1 MLRYDLA
8 IAPTFR
14 LIFVAALVCVVEGVS
29 AQSPRPSSV
38 VGILRAELQRNV
50 DVLKGQPVPAY
61 FAAYTLHDSHST
73 QIIASFGAVDRSEE
87 NRQRYATVEVR
98 VGDYQLDNTHPIRGD
113 ARANSPRLVQVSLPL
128 TDDEKPIR
136 LALWRATD
144 RSYKQASE
152 ALTRVRTNVAAKV
165 QDENPSADF
174 SREERQEH
182 AGSPAAYTLDTR
194 AWEARLR
201 RVSAVF
207 SEDPLVLRSQVSL
220 AVEADNRYYV
230 NSEGSQIV
238 TGDVGC
244 RIFIQGVTKAED
256 GMELPLY
263 TSYFATS
270 PDGLPDERQL
280 IADARA
286 MIGLLARLRRA
297 PVVDPFSG
305 PAILSGRAAGVF
317 FHEIF
322 GHRVEGNRQRNADD
336 GQTFTSRVGQPVL
349 PAFLSVAFD
358 PTIKKVGN
366 VELMGHYVYDDQGVK
381 GQRVTVVDDGV
392 LKTFL
397 LDRAP
402 LKNFSKSNGHGRA
415 EPGFLPVSRQSN
427 LQVVS
432 SKAVSRERLMEQLR
446 EEAFRQGKPFGL
458 LFDNIEGGFTTTGRG
473 SANAFNVLPNVV
485 YRIYTDPRREP
496 ELVRGVDLI
505 GTPLAA
511 FGKIIAT
518 DDQIDVFNG
527 VCGAESGG
535 VPVSAS
541 SPSLLVSEVEVQKKM
556 QSQET
561 APDSPGAADDA
572 GKIMTRLGDGDPSR
586 GTGLSCPVTCGA
598 LPADQQALR
607 AGIADPF
614 GHAGRNEAVDGRAA
628 HER

>member
-1 MLRYDLA
+1 VFLGPGKARVLRYDPG
-8 IAPTFR
+8 IASTFR
-14 LIFVAALVCVVEGVS
+14 LVFVAALVCLVEGAS
-29 AQSPRPSSV
+29 AQTTRQSSIV
-38 VGILRAELQRNV
+38 EILRAELQRNV
-50 DVLKGQPVPAY
+50 EILKNQPVPAY
-61 FAAYTLHDSHST
+61 FAAYTVHDTRST
-73 QIIASFGAVDRSEE
+73 QIMASVGAIDRSDEG
-87 NRQRYATVEVR
+87 RQRFATVEVR
-98 VGDYQLDNTHPIRGD
+98 VGDYRLDNTHPIRGD
-113 ARANSPRLVQVSLPL
+113 ARANSPRLAQVTLPL
-128 TDDEKPIR
+128 ADAEKPIR

-152 ALTRVRTNVAAKV
+152 ALTRVKTNVAAKV
-165 QDENPSADF
+165 QDENPAADF

-182 AGSPAAYTLDTR
+182 TGATASYSLDKP

-207 SEDPLVLRSQVSL
+207 SDDPLVLRSQVSL
-220 AVEADNRYYV
+220 AVESDNRYYV

-238 TGDVGC
+238 SGDVGC
-244 RIFIQGVTKAED
+244 RIFIQAVTKAED

-270 PDGLPDERQL
+270 PEGLPDERQL
-280 IADARA
+280 ANDARA
-286 MIGLLARLRRA
+286 MVALLARLRSA
-297 PVVDPFSG
+297 PIVDPFSG

-349 PAFLSVAFD
+349 PSFLSVSFD
-358 PTIKKVGN
+358 PTIKKVGD

-381 GQRVTVVDDGV
+381 GERVTVVDKGV

-402 LKNFSKSNGHGRA
+402 LKSFGRSNGHGRA

-427 LQVVS
+427 LQVES
-432 SKAVSRERLMEQLR
+432 SNAVSRERLMDQLR
-446 EEAFRQGKPFGL
+446 EEAQRQGKPFGL

-485 YRIYTDPRREP
+485 YRIYTDRRREP

-518 DDQIDVFNG
+518 DDRIDVFNG

-541 SPSLLVSEVEVQKKM
+541 SPALLVSEVEVQKKI

-561 APDSPGAADDA
+561 RP
-572 GKIMTRLGDGDPSR
+572 I
-586 GTGLSCPVTCGA
+586 
-598 LPADQQALR
+598 LPAPPVLKPQRTQR
-607 AGIADPF
+607 
-614 GHAGRNEAVDGRAA
+614 
-628 HER
+628 

>member
-1 MLRYDLA
+1 VFLGPGKARVLRYDPG
-8 IAPTFR
+8 IASTFR
-14 LIFVAALVCVVEGVS
+14 LVFVAALVCLVEGAS
-29 AQSPRPSSV
+29 AQTTRQSSIV
-38 VGILRAELQRNV
+38 EILRAELQRNV
-50 DVLKGQPVPAY
+50 EILKNQPVPAY
-61 FAAYTLHDSHST
+61 FAAYTVHDTRST
-73 QIIASFGAVDRSEE
+73 QIMASVGAIDRSDEG
-87 NRQRYATVEVR
+87 RQRFATVEVR
-98 VGDYQLDNTHPIRGD
+98 VGDYRLDNTHPIRGD
-113 ARANSPRLVQVSLPL
+113 ARANSPRLAQVTLPL
-128 TDDEKPIR
+128 ADAEKPIR

-152 ALTRVRTNVAAKV
+152 ALTRVKTNVAAKV
-165 QDENPSADF
+165 QDENPAADF

-182 AGSPAAYTLDTR
+182 TGATASYSLDKP

-207 SEDPLVLRSQVSL
+207 SDDPLVLRSQVSL
-220 AVEADNRYYV
+220 AVESDNRYYV

-238 TGDVGC
+238 SGDVGC
-244 RIFIQGVTKAED
+244 RIFIQAVTKAED

-270 PDGLPDERQL
+270 PEGLPDERQL
-280 IADARA
+280 VNDARA
-286 MIGLLARLRRA
+286 MVALLARLRSA
-297 PVVDPFSG
+297 PIVDPFSG

-349 PAFLSVAFD
+349 PSFLSVSFD
-358 PTIKKVGN
+358 PTIKKVGD

-381 GQRVTVVDDGV
+381 GERVTVVDKGV

-402 LKNFSKSNGHGRA
+402 LKSFGRSNGHGRA

-427 LQVVS
+427 LQVES
-432 SKAVSRERLMEQLR
+432 SNAVSRERLMDQLR
-446 EEAFRQGKPFGL
+446 EEAQRQGKPFGL

-485 YRIYTDPRREP
+485 YRIYTDRRREP

-518 DDQIDVFNG
+518 DDRIDVFNG

-541 SPSLLVSEVEVQKKM
+541 SPALLVSEVEVQKKI

-561 APDSPGAADDA
+561 RP
-572 GKIMTRLGDGDPSR
+572 I
-586 GTGLSCPVTCGA
+586 
-598 LPADQQALR
+598 LPAPPVLKPQRTQR
-607 AGIADPF
+607 
-614 GHAGRNEAVDGRAA
+614 
-628 HER
+628 

>member
-1 MLRYDLA
+1 MKVATSSLLHRSFIVLRYDRP
-8 IAPTFR
+8 ITSTFR
-14 LIFVAALVCVVEGVS
+14 LILVIALVGVPVVR
-29 AQSPRPSSV
+29 AQSPRQTSV
-38 VGILRAELQRNV
+38 ANILRDELQRNI
-50 DVLKGQPVPAY
+50 DVLKKQPVPAY
-61 FAAYTLHDSHST
+61 FAAYTLHDTRTT
-73 QIIASFGAVDRSEE
+73 QIHASFGAVDRSDEG
-87 NRQRYATVEVR
+87 RQRYATVEVR
-98 VGDYQLDNTHPIRGD
+98 VGDYELDNTHPIRGD
-113 ARANSPRLVQVSLPL
+113 ARAMSPRLVQVSLPL

-165 QDENPSADF
+165 QDENPAADF
-174 SREERQEH
+174 SREDKQQH
-182 AGSPAAYTLDTR
+182 IGAPASFSIDTQ

-220 AVEADNRYYV
+220 SVEADNRYYV

-238 TGDVGC
+238 TGGVGS

-270 PDGLPDERQL
+270 PDGLPDEPQL
-280 IADARA
+280 VAEARA
-286 MIGLLARLRRA
+286 MIKLLARLRNA
-297 PVVDPFSG
+297 PIVDPFSG

-349 PAFLSVAFD
+349 PGFLSVSFD
-358 PTIKKVGN
+358 PTVKKVGDI
-366 VELMGHYVYDDQGVK
+366 ELMGHYVYDDQGVK
-381 GQRVTVVDDGV
+381 GQRVTVVDRGI
-392 LKTFL
+392 LKSFL

-402 LKNFSKSNGHGRA
+402 LKNFAKSNGHGRA
-415 EPGFLPVSRQSN
+415 EAGFLPVSRQSN
-427 LQVVS
+427 LMVDS
-432 SKAVSRERLMEQLR
+432 TKSVSRAQLMDQLR
-446 EEAFRQGKPFGL
+446 EEAFRQGRPFGL

-473 SANAFNVLPNVV
+473 SANSFNVLPNVV
-485 YRIYTDPRREP
+485 YRIYTDRRREP

-511 FGKIIAT
+511 FGKILAT

-541 SPSLLVSEVEVQKKM
+541 SPALLVSEVEVQKKM

-561 APDSPGAADDA
+561 LP
-572 GKIMTRLGDGDPSR
+572 I
-586 GTGLSCPVTCGA
+586 
-598 LPADQQALR
+598 LPAPPVSRTLR
-607 AGIADPF
+607 SQ
-614 GHAGRNEAVDGRAA
+614 R
-628 HER
+628 

>member
-1 MLRYDLA
+1 MTKLRFL
-8 IAPTFR
+8 T
-14 LIFVAALVCVVEGVS
+14 VTVLVCVVEGAA
-29 AQSPRPSSV
+29 AQSPRTAAGRGDGSNAI
-38 VGILRAELQRNV
+38 VGMLQAELARNI
-50 DVLKGQPVPAY
+50 DVLKHQPVPAY
-61 FAAYTLHDSHST
+61 YAAYTLHDSRHT
-73 QIIASFGAVDRSEE
+73 QILASFGAIDRSDE
-87 NRQRYATVEVR
+87 NRQRFATVEVR

-113 ARANSPRLVQVSLPL
+113 ARALSPRLVQVSLPMS
-128 TDDEKPIR
+128 DDEKPIR

-165 QDENPSADF
+165 QDENPAPDF
-174 SREERQEH
+174 SREDKQEH
-182 AGSPAAYTLDTR
+182 ATDTVTYSLDTPE
-194 AWEARLR
+194 WEARLR
-201 RVSAVF
+201 RVSAVL

-220 AVEADNRYYV
+220 TVDADNRYYI
-230 NSEGSQIV
+230 NSEGSKIV
-238 TGDVGC
+238 TGGLSS

-270 PDGLPDERQL
+270 PDRLPDESKL
-280 IADARA
+280 IAEARA
-286 MIGLLARLRRA
+286 MVDLLARLRRA
-297 PVVDPFSG
+297 PIVQPFSG

-336 GQTFTSRVGQPVL
+336 GQTFSSRVGQPVL
-349 PAFLSVAFD
+349 PAFLSVSFD
-358 PTIKKVGN
+358 PTVKNIGN
-366 VELMGHYVYDDQGVK
+366 IELMGHYLYDDQGVK
-381 GQRVTVVDDGV
+381 AQRVTVVDSGV
-392 LKTFL
+392 LKAFL

-402 LKNFSKSNGHGRA
+402 LRNFSRSNGHGRA

-427 LQVVS
+427 LQVAS
-432 SKAVSRERLMEQLR
+432 SKTVSRDQLMNQLR
-446 EEAFRQGKPFGL
+446 DEARRQGKPFGL

-473 SANAFNVLPNVV
+473 SPNAFNVLPNVV
-485 YRIYTDPRREP
+485 YRIYTDGRDP

-518 DDQIDVFNG
+518 DDRVDVFNG

-541 SPSLLVSEVEVQKKM
+541 SPSLLVSEVEVQKKF

-561 APDSPGAADDA
+561 RP
-572 GKIMTRLGDGDPSR
+572 I
-586 GTGLSCPVTCGA
+586 
-598 LPADQQALR
+598 LPAPPPAR
-607 AGIADPF
+607 KS
-614 GHAGRNEAVDGRAA
+614 
-628 HER
+628 

>member
-1 MLRYDLA
+1 M
-8 IAPTFR
+8 
-14 LIFVAALVCVVEGVS
+14 
-29 AQSPRPSSV
+29 

-50 DVLKGQPVPAY
+50 DVLKNQPVPAY
-61 FAAYTLHDSHST
+61 FAAYTLHDTRTT
-73 QIIASFGAVDRSEE
+73 QVIASFGAVDRSDES
-87 NRQRYATVEVR
+87 RQRFATVEVR

-128 TDDEKPIR
+128 TDDERPIR
-136 LALWRATD
+136 QALWRATD
-144 RSYKQASE
+144 RGYKQASE

-165 QDENPSADF
+165 QDENPADDF
-174 SREERQEH
+174 SREDRQEH
-182 AGSPAAYTLDTR
+182 TGSPAAYSLDTK

-207 SEDPLVLRSQVSL
+207 GEDPLVLRSQVSL
-220 AVEADNRYYV
+220 SVEADNRYYV
-230 NSEGSQIV
+230 NSEGSQII
-238 TGDVGC
+238 TGDVGS

-280 IADARA
+280 VSEARA
-286 MIGLLARLRRA
+286 MIALLARLRSA
-297 PVVDPFSG
+297 PIVDPFSG

-336 GQTFTSRVGQPVL
+336 GQTFTSRVGQSVL
-349 PAFLSVAFD
+349 PSFLSVSFD
-358 PTIKKVGN
+358 PTIKKVGD

-381 GQRVTVVDDGV
+381 GQRVTVVDQGV

-402 LKNFSKSNGHGRA
+402 LKSFARSNGHGRA

-432 SKAVSRERLMEQLR
+432 AKSVSRERLMEQLR

-458 LFDNIEGGFTTTGRG
+458 FFDNIEGGFTTTGRG

-485 YRIYTDPRREP
+485 YRIYTDRRREP

-518 DDQIDVFNG
+518 DDTIDVFNG

-561 APDSPGAADDA
+561 RP
-572 GKIMTRLGDGDPSR
+572 I
-586 GTGLSCPVTCGA
+586 
-598 LPADQQALR
+598 LPAPPVRRTQSSQR
-607 AGIADPF
+607 
-614 GHAGRNEAVDGRAA
+614 
-628 HER
+628 

>member
-1 MLRYDLA
+1 VFVGPGKLHVLRYDPA
-8 IAPTFR
+8 IASTFR
-14 LIFVAALVCVVEGVS
+14 LIFVAALVCIVEGAQ
-29 AQSPRPSSV
+29 AQSTPQSAI

-50 DVLKGQPVPAY
+50 DVLKKQAVPAY
-61 FAAYTLHDSHST
+61 FAAYTVHDMRTT
-73 QIIASFGAVDRSEE
+73 QIMTSFGAVDRSEE
-87 NRQRYATVEVR
+87 NRQRFATVEVR

-113 ARANSPRLVQVSLPL
+113 ARAMSPRLLQVSLPL

-152 ALTRVRTNVAAKV
+152 ALTRVKTNVAAKV
-165 QDENPSADF
+165 QDENPAADF
-174 SREERQEH
+174 TREDPQQYSG
-182 AGSPAAYTLDTR
+182 ALASYTFDTP

-207 SEDPLVLRSQVSL
+207 GDDPLVLRSQVSL
-220 AVEADNRYYV
+220 SVEADNRYYV

-238 TGDVGC
+238 TGDVAC

-263 TSYFATS
+263 ASYFATS

-280 IADARA
+280 VADARA
-286 MIGLLARLRRA
+286 MVTLLGKLRSA
-297 PVVDPFSG
+297 PIVDPFSG

-322 GHRVEGNRQRNADD
+322 GHRVEGNRQRNAND
-336 GQTFTSRVGQPVL
+336 GQTFTSRVGQAVL
-349 PAFLSVAFD
+349 PDFLSVSFD
-358 PTIKKVGN
+358 PTIKKVGDT
-366 VELMGHYVYDDQGVK
+366 ELMGHYVYDDQGVK
-381 GQRVTVVDDGV
+381 GQRVTVVDKGV

-402 LKNFSKSNGHGRA
+402 LKSFARSNGHGRA
-415 EPGFLPVSRQSN
+415 EPGFVPVSRQSN
-427 LQVVS
+427 LQVES
-432 SKAVSRERLMEQLR
+432 TKTVSRDRLMDQLR
-446 EEAFRQGKPFGL
+446 EEAQRQGKPFGL

-485 YRIYTDPRREP
+485 YRIYTDRRREP

-511 FGKIIAT
+511 FGNIIAT
-518 DDQIDVFNG
+518 DDRIDVFNG

-541 SPSLLVSEVEVQKKM
+541 SPSLLVSEVEVQKKI

-561 APDSPGAADDA
+561 RP
-572 GKIMTRLGDGDPSR
+572 I
-586 GTGLSCPVTCGA
+586 
-598 LPADQQALR
+598 LPAPLPR
-607 AGIADPF
+607 A
-614 GHAGRNEAVDGRAA
+614 RKS
-628 HER
+628 

>member
-1 MLRYDLA
+1 VHLWALRDSS
-8 IAPTFR
+8 
-14 LIFVAALVCVVEGVS
+14 CVLQPCSLHAQGTP
-29 AQSPRPSSV
+29 AQSPRQRSI
-38 VGILRAELQRNV
+38 VGILRDELTRNV
-50 DVLKGQPVPAY
+50 DVMKEQPVPAY
-61 FAAYTLHDSHST
+61 FAAYTLHDTRTT
-73 QIIASFGAVDRSEE
+73 QILSSFGAVDRSDESH
-87 NRQRYATVEVR
+87 QRFATVEVR

-113 ARANSPRLVQVSLPL
+113 ARAMSPRLVQVSLPL
-128 TDDEKPIR
+128 TDEEKPIR

-152 ALTRVRTNVAAKV
+152 ALTRVRSNVAAKV
-165 QDENPSADF
+165 QDENPAADF
-174 SREERQEH
+174 SRQDKEEH
-182 AGSPAAYTLDTR
+182 AGSFGSYELDNK

-207 SEDPLVLRSQVSL
+207 GEDPSVLRSQVSL
-220 AVEADNRYYV
+220 SVEADNRYYV

-238 TGDVGC
+238 TGDVGA

-280 IADARA
+280 IAEARA
-286 MIGLLARLRRA
+286 MIALLARLRNA
-297 PVVDPFSG
+297 PIVDPFSG

-349 PAFLSVAFD
+349 PAFLSVTFD

-381 GQRVTVVDDGV
+381 GRRVTVVDKGV

-402 LKNFSKSNGHGRA
+402 LKNFPQSNGHGRA
-415 EPGFLPVSRQSN
+415 EPGFIPVSRQSN
-427 LQVVS
+427 LQVEAA
-432 SKAVSRERLMEQLR
+432 KTVSREQLMEQLR

-485 YRIYTDPRREP
+485 YRIYTDRHREP

-511 FGKIIAT
+511 FGKIIAA

-527 VCGAESGG
+527 ICGAESGG
-535 VPVSAS
+535 VPVSAA
-541 SPSLLVSEVEVQKKM
+541 SPALLVSEVEVQKKM

-561 APDSPGAADDA
+561 RP
-572 GKIMTRLGDGDPSR
+572 I
-586 GTGLSCPVTCGA
+586 
-598 LPADQQALR
+598 LPAPPVRRTQRSLSNGTLSSQR
-607 AGIADPF
+607 
-614 GHAGRNEAVDGRAA
+614 
-628 HER
+628 

>member
-1 MLRYDLA
+1 MTKSRFA
-8 IAPTFR
+8 S
-14 LIFVAALVCVVEGVS
+14 VAALVCLFEGTAAQLP
-29 AQSPRPSSV
+29 AQSRFEGSNALL
-38 VGILRAELQRNV
+38 GILQAELSRNI
-50 DVLKGQPVPAY
+50 DVLRQQPVPAY
-61 FAAYTLHDSHST
+61 YAAYTLHDSRTT
-73 QIIASFGAVDRSEE
+73 QILASFGAIDRSDES
-87 NRQRYATVEVR
+87 RQRFATVEVR
-98 VGDYQLDNTHPIRGD
+98 VGDYQLDNTHPIRGE
-113 ARANSPRLVQVSLPL
+113 ARALSPRLLQVSLPL
-128 TDDEKPIR
+128 TDEEKPIR

-165 QDENPSADF
+165 QDENPAPDF
-174 SREERQEH
+174 SREEKQEH
-182 AGSPAAYTLDTR
+182 TGGPASYSLDTP

-201 RVSAVF
+201 RLSAVF
-207 SEDPLVLRSQVSL
+207 SEDPEVLRSQISL
-220 AVEADNRYYV
+220 MVEADNRYYI
-230 NSEGSQIV
+230 NSEGSKV
-238 TGDVGC
+238 ATGSLGA
-244 RIFIQGVTKAED
+244 RIFIQGVTKAAD

-280 IADARA
+280 VAEARE
-286 MIGLLARLRRA
+286 MVGLLARLRRA
-297 PVVDPFSG
+297 PLVEPFSG

-349 PAFLSVAFD
+349 PAFLSVSFD
-358 PTIKKVGN
+358 PTVKKVGS
-366 VELMGHYVYDDQGVK
+366 VELMGHYLYDDQGVK
-381 GQRVTVVDDGV
+381 GQRVTVVDKGV

-402 LKNFSKSNGHGRA
+402 LKSFPKSNGHGRA

-427 LQVVS
+427 LQVES
-432 SKAVSRERLMEQLR
+432 SKSVSREQLMDQLR
-446 EEAFRQGKPFGL
+446 DEARRQGKPFGL

-473 SANAFNVLPNVV
+473 SPNAFNVLPNVV
-485 YRIYTDPRREP
+485 YRIYTDGREP

-518 DDQIDVFNG
+518 DDRIDVFNG

-541 SPSLLVSEVEVQKKM
+541 SPSLLVSEVEVQKKF

-561 APDSPGAADDA
+561 RPILPAPSPA
-572 GKIMTRLGDGDPSR
+572 GKKS
-586 GTGLSCPVTCGA
+586 
-598 LPADQQALR
+598 
-607 AGIADPF
+607 
-614 GHAGRNEAVDGRAA
+614 
-628 HER
+628 

>member
-1 MLRYDLA
+1 MRYDLA

-14 LIFVAALVCVVEGVS
+14 LIFVAALVCVVEGAS

-50 DVLKGQPVPAY
+50 DVLKDQPVPAY
-61 FAAYTLHDSHST
+61 FAAYTLHDSRST

-182 AGSPAAYTLDTR
+182 AGSLAAYTLDTR

-238 TGDVGC
+238 TGDVGG

-366 VELMGHYVYDDQGVK
+366 VELMGHYVYDDQGVR
-381 GQRVTVVDDGV
+381 GQRVTVVDAGV

-415 EPGFLPVSRQSN
+415 EPGFLAVSRQSN
-427 LQVVS
+427 MQVVS
-432 SKAVSRERLMEQLR
+432 SKTVSRERLMEQLR
-446 EEAFRQGKPFGL
+446 EEAFRQGRPFGL

-541 SPSLLVSEVEVQKKM
+541 SPALLVSEVEVQKKM

-561 APDSPGAADDA
+561 RP
-572 GKIMTRLGDGDPSR
+572 I
-586 GTGLSCPVTCGA
+586 
-598 LPADQQALR
+598 LPAPPMR
-607 AGIADPF
+607 GKS
-614 GHAGRNEAVDGRAA
+614 
-628 HER
+628 

>member
-1 MLRYDLA
+1 MTKLRFISVPLLVYLVNSGLA
-8 IAPTFR
+8 
-14 LIFVAALVCVVEGVS
+14 
-29 AQSPRPSSV
+29 AQSQSTRPPGV
-38 VGILRAELQRNV
+38 MGILEAELQRNIG
-50 DVLKGQPVPAY
+50 VLKQQPVPAY
-61 FAAYTLHDSHST
+61 YAAYTLYDTRST
-73 QIIASFGAVDRSEE
+73 QIFASFGAIDRSDE
-87 NRQRYATVEVR
+87 NRQRTATVEVR
-98 VGDYQLDNTHPIRGD
+98 VGDYELDNTHPIRGD
-113 ARANSPRLVQVSLPL
+113 ARAMSNRLAQVGLPL
-128 TDDEKPIR
+128 GDDEKPIR

-165 QDENPSADF
+165 QDENPAPDF
-174 SREERQEH
+174 SREEKQQH
-182 AGSPAAYTLDTR
+182 AESAASYSIDIR

-201 RVSAVF
+201 RISAVF
-207 SEDPLVLRSQVSL
+207 AEDPLVLRSQISL
-220 AVEADNRYYV
+220 LVEADNRYYV

-238 TGDVGC
+238 TGDLGS

-270 PDGLPDERQL
+270 PDDLPDERQL
-280 IADARA
+280 IAEARS
-286 MIGLLARLRRA
+286 MVNLLARLRKA
-297 PVVDPFSG
+297 PLVDPFSG

-336 GQTFTSRVGQPVL
+336 GQTFTKQVGRPIL
-349 PAFLSVAFD
+349 PPFLSVAFD
-358 PTIKKVGN
+358 PTLQRVGG
-366 VELMGHYVYDDQGVK
+366 VELMGHYVFDDQGVR
-381 GQRVTVVDDGV
+381 GRRVTVVEKGV

-402 LKNFSKSNGHGRA
+402 LKDFPRSNGHGRA

-427 LQVVS
+427 LQVES
-432 SKAVSRERLMEQLR
+432 SRSVSRDQLMNQLR
-446 EEAFRQGKPFGL
+446 DEARRQGKAFGL
-458 LFDNIEGGFTTTGRG
+458 LFENIEGGFTTTGRG
-473 SANAFNVLPNVV
+473 SPNAFNVLPNVV
-485 YRIYTDPRREP
+485 YRIYTDGRAP

-541 SPSLLVSEVEVQKKM
+541 SPGLLVSEVEVQKKA

-561 APDSPGAADDA
+561 PPILPAPP
-572 GKIMTRLGDGDPSR
+572 MTRKS
-586 GTGLSCPVTCGA
+586 
-598 LPADQQALR
+598 
-607 AGIADPF
+607 
-614 GHAGRNEAVDGRAA
+614 
-628 HER
+628 

>member
-1 MLRYDLA
+1 MTKFRFAAVA
-8 IAPTFR
+8 I
-14 LIFVAALVCVVEGVS
+14 LVCVPVGPS
-29 AQSPRPSSV
+29 PFALPCGLHAQSRTDII
-38 VGILRAELQRNV
+38 GILQSELSRNV
-50 DVLKGQPVPAY
+50 DVLKRQPVPAY
-61 FAAYTLHDSHST
+61 YAAYALHDSRST
-73 QIIASFGAVDRSEE
+73 QILASFGAIDRSDE
-87 NRQRYATVEVR
+87 NRQRFATVEVR

-165 QDENPSADF
+165 QDENPAPDF
-174 SREERQEH
+174 SREETQDHSESR
-182 AGSPAAYTLDTR
+182 ASYSLDTA

-220 AVEADNRYYV
+220 TVDADNRYYI

-238 TGDVGC
+238 TGGVTC

-270 PDGLPDERQL
+270 PDGLPAEHQL
-280 IADARA
+280 AAEARA
-286 MIGLLARLRRA
+286 MVDLLAQLRTA
-297 PVVDPFSG
+297 PLVEPFSG

-336 GQTFTSRVGQPVL
+336 GQTFTSRVGHPVL
-349 PAFLSVAFD
+349 PEFLSVSFD
-358 PTIKKVGN
+358 PTVKKIGN
-366 VELMGHYVYDDQGVK
+366 VELMGHYVFDDQGVK

-402 LKNFSKSNGHGRA
+402 LKSFPRSNGHGRA
-415 EPGFLPVSRQSN
+415 EPGFLPLSRQSN
-427 LQVVS
+427 LQVES
-432 SKAVSRERLMEQLR
+432 SKTVSREELMNRLR
-446 EEAFRQGKPFGL
+446 AEARRQGKPFGL

-473 SANAFNVLPNVV
+473 SPNAFNVLPNVV
-485 YRIYTDPRREP
+485 YRIYTDGRAP

-518 DDQIDVFNG
+518 DDRIDVFNG

-541 SPSLLVSEVEVQKKM
+541 SPSLLVSEVEVQKKI

-561 APDSPGAADDA
+561 RP
-572 GKIMTRLGDGDPSR
+572 I
-586 GTGLSCPVTCGA
+586 
-598 LPADQQALR
+598 LPAPPAV
-607 AGIADPF
+607 
-614 GHAGRNEAVDGRAA
+614 GRKS
-628 HER
+628 